1 MWQLARTLQTH
12 DPTQAA
18 TMHELLRTTVY
29 KLLTVSAVG
38 WLLGALFFTTSW
50 SGPQILGLMA
60 GLLLLGLLF
69 GLAYRLLAHAYLAT
83 LGIWLVSM
91 VGALLLGSWLLQE
104 PAFLLLSS
112 ILPLVAVMTVSGWG
126 GLLTAVGVGMG
137 LWAAANGLFG
147 PPLPVKLAL
156 LIGVATAFNGFLGW
170 AARSELLTV
179 AQWAMTSFATAR
191 KNLEDARE
199 QQLELA
205 QSRADLLQAN
215 QELTRLSTRLKALER
230 IAEEARQAKTE
241 FVANVSHEL
250 RTPLNMIIG
259 FADVISRSPQV
270 YGGRLPGPLLTDIAA
285 IRRNAEHLATLV
297 NDVLDLSQV
306 EAGRM
311 ALSRSRVDLHPLVA
325 EAMTVVQGFFTA
337 RGLYLHHE
345 IVTTPPGAPL
355 PPVYCDGTRI
365 RQVLINLLGNAGR
378 FTEQGGVL
386 LRCVLEKQAVVVS
399 VADTGPG
406 IAPADQQRIFEPFQQ
421 ADVSTRRQ
429 HGGSGLGLTISKQF
443 IEMHG
448 GRMWLESTLGQGT
461 TIYFSLP
468 IDQSAFALERNPL
481 AAGDSDQRPLR
492 AINPDDP
499 MGYRVRTRR
508 SLAPVPTLTER
519 FVVVD
524 PEGALPRLLERH
536 LPTAEIEACVDVTAG
551 LTAVQRSPAQAM
563 VINASPLAAFP
574 PDALPNLPFGTPVIT
589 CWLPGEQEAAR
600 RLGVIEYLIKP
611 LTRDQLLAVLT
622 RLGSTIKTVL
632 VVDDEEDE
640 LHLFARMLESDGQ
653 HYTILQVTNGRRA
666 LEMLRSRRPDVLLL
680 DLMMPGMT
688 GFQVLAEK
696 AHDPAIAAIPVIV
709 ISSLDPTGDPL
720 AGNTLTVTQSAGLS
734 QRNLIACI
742 QAVGQILAPTT
753 VEAAL
758 ENDKMTG

>member
-18 TMHELLRTTVY
+18 TLHEVLRTTVY

-50 SGPQILGLMA
+50 SGAQIFGLMA

-69 GLAYRLLAHAYLAT
+69 GLAYQLLARAYLAA
-83 LGIWLVSM
+83 LALWLVGM
-91 VGALLLGSWLLQE
+91 IGAQLFGYWLLQE
-104 PAFLLLSS
+104 PAILLLSS
-112 ILPLVAVMTVSGWG
+112 ILPLVAVMTVSGRAG
-126 GLLTAVGVGMG
+126 VLTACGVGLG
-137 LWAAANGLFG
+137 LWAATTGLLG
-147 PPLPVKLAL
+147 PPLAVTLAL
-156 LIGVATAFNGFLGW
+156 LIGVAAAFNGFLAW

-179 AQWAMTSFATAR
+179 TQWSINSFAAAR

-215 QELTRLSTRLKALER
+215 QELTRLSNRLKALER

-259 FADVISRSPQV
+259 FADVIARSPQV
-270 YGGRLPGPLLTDIAA
+270 YGGRLSGPLLTDIAA

-311 ALSRSRVDLHPLVA
+311 ALSRSRVELQPVIE
-325 EAMTVVQGFFTA
+325 EAITVVQGFFAA
-337 RGLYLHHE
+337 RGLYLRHE
-345 IVTTPPGAPL
+345 IVSAPPGAPL
-355 PPVYCDGTRI
+355 PPVYCDGTRV

-378 FTEQGGVL
+378 FTEQGGVI
-386 LRCVLEKQAVVVS
+386 LRCTLEKQLVVIS

-406 IAPADQQRIFEPFQQ
+406 IAPADQERIFEPFQQ

-448 GRMWLESTLGQGT
+448 GRMWLESTVGQGT
-461 TIYFSLP
+461 TIYFTLP
-468 IDQSAFALERNPL
+468 LDQSAFALESSPP
-481 AAGDSDQRPLR
+481 AAAASTQRLLR

-499 MGYRVRTRR
+499 LGYRVRTRR

-536 LPTAEIEACVDVTAG
+536 LPNAEIEACGDVGSG

-563 VINASPLAAFP
+563 VINASPLGAFSQ
-574 PDALPNLPFGTPVIT
+574 DALPALPFGTPVIT
-589 CWLPGEQEAAR
+589 CWLPGEQAAAR

-611 LTRDQLLAVLT
+611 LTRDQLLAALA

-640 LHLFARMLESDGQ
+640 LHLFTRMLESDRQ
-653 HYTILQVTNGRRA
+653 PYTILQVTNGRRA

-680 DLMMPGMT
+680 DLMMPGLS

-696 AHDPAIAAIPVIV
+696 AHDPTIAAIPVIV
-709 ISSLDPTGDPL
+709 ISSLDPSGDPL
-720 AGNTLTVTQSAGLS
+720 AGNTLTVTQGAGLS
-734 QRNLIACI
+734 QRHLIACI
-742 QAVGQILAPTT
+742 QAVGQILAPTM
-753 VEAAL
+753 VEA
-758 ENDKMTG
+758 G

>member
-69 GLAYRLLAHAYLAT
+69 GLAYRLLARAYLAT
-83 LGIWLVSM
+83 LGIWLASM
-91 VGALLLGSWLLQE
+91 VGALLLGSWLLQD
-104 PAFLLLSS
+104 PAILLLSS

-126 GLLTAVGVGMG
+126 GLLTAVGVGSG
-137 LWAAANGLFG
+137 LWAATTGMFG

-156 LIGVATAFNGFLGW
+156 LIGVAAAFNGFLAW

-191 KNLEDARE
+191 KNLEEARE

-215 QELTRLSTRLKALER
+215 QELTRLSNRLKALER

-259 FADVISRSPQV
+259 FADVIARSPQV

-285 IRRNAEHLATLV
+285 IRRNADHLATLV

-311 ALSRSRVDLHPLVA
+311 ALSRSRVDLPPLVT
-325 EAMTVVQGFFTA
+325 EAMTVVQGFFAA

-345 IVTTPPGAPL
+345 IVTTPPGTPL

-378 FTEQGGVL
+378 FTEQGGVI
-386 LRCVLEKQAVVVS
+386 LRCTLEKQAIVIS

-406 IAPADQQRIFEPFQQ
+406 IALADQERIFEPFQQ

-448 GRMWLESTLGQGT
+448 GRMWLESTVGQGT

-468 IDQSAFALERNPL
+468 LDQSAFTL
-481 AAGDSDQRPLR
+481 AAGRSDQRLLR

-499 MGYRVRTRR
+499 MGYRVRTHR

-536 LPTAEIEACVDVTAG
+536 LPTAAIEACSDVAAG

-574 PDALPNLPFGTPVIT
+574 QDALPNLPFGTPVIT
-589 CWLPGEQEAAR
+589 CWLSGEQAAAR

-611 LTRDQLLAVLT
+611 LTRDQLLAALA

-653 HYTILQVTNGRRA
+653 RYTILQVTNGRRA

-720 AGNTLTVTQSAGLS
+720 AGNTLTITQGAGLS
-734 QRNLIACI
+734 QRNLSACI

-753 VEAAL
+753 VEPAL
-758 ENDKMTG
+758 GNDKMTG